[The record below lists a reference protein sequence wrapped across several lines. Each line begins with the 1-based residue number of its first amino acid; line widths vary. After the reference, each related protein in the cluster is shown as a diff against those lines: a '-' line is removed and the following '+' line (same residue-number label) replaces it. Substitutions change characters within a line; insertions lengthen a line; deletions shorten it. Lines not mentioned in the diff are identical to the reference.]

1 MPLSDQ
7 GKTIKRNLTCAHHRP
22 PSFGLPQD
30 SSLWFVNDWSFQ
42 GALPGHISQERFSQH
57 NVDLLK
63 HGGPK
68 QVGHLVPWNGPSNGQ
83 ALQILSGDTRSNGQD
98 CVCAHGSRTA
108 QWVGNACKLQLEHTC
123 EHGSMPLG
131 EMWEGW
137 SRLISILLRC
147 FGSVGS
153 RKLLARSSYIRHKF
167 RRQTRPEAKVWNAKF
182 SQCRQDVDG
191 AGGVAWIGLASYH
204 LCYALPL
211 PGTYS
216 AQRKAAM
223 HGDCGAIQ
231 SGGRRRSDACCFL
244 IAFSC
249 SASVFSASHIL
260 S

>member
-1 MPLSDQ
+1 
-7 GKTIKRNLTCAHHRP
+7 
-22 PSFGLPQD
+22 
-30 SSLWFVNDWSFQ
+30 
-42 GALPGHISQERFSQH
+42 
-57 NVDLLK
+57 
-63 HGGPK
+63 
-68 QVGHLVPWNGPSNGQ
+68 
-83 ALQILSGDTRSNGQD
+83 LQILSGDTRSNG
-98 CVCAHGSRTA
+98 HWTA
-108 QWVGNACKLQLEHTC
+108 SAPMEVELRNESEMPANFNWNIPVNMEACHLVRRCEKVDLPSVAAEVACKIQL
-123 EHGSMPLG
+123 
-131 EMWEGW
+131 
-137 SRLISILLRC
+137 
-147 FGSVGS
+147 
-153 RKLLARSSYIRHKF
+153 RHKF
-167 RRQTRPEAKVWNAKF
+167 RQQTRPEAEVWNAKF

-231 SGGRRRSDACCFL
+231 SGGRRRSAACCFL